1 MYDEKS
7 LQGIGNKIKLLRT
20 LHKISQQ
27 ELSQQLGVSQTHL
40 CNIENGRVV
49 VNLRLLMRA
58 ANLFKCKLDDI
69 ISGTFPNEEER
80 AAEAAAGS
88 YSSEEVRLLLKMLQ
102 VSSILKK
109 WGCRLSGRIQHRSMN
124 LLTILKSILMRS
136 CI

>member
-7 LQGIGNKIKLLRT
+7 LQGIIKSSFLRT

-69 ISGTFPNEEER
+69 ISGTFPNEEKG

-88 YSSEEVRLLLKMLQ
+88 YSSEEVRLLLKMLY
-102 VSSILKK
+102 ILNILFNC
-109 WGCRLSGRIQHRSMN
+109 CRAPS
-124 LLTILKSILMRS
+124 
-136 CI
+136 

>member
-1 MYDEKS
+1 VYDEKS

-80 AAEAAAGS
+80 AAGS

-102 VSSILKK
+102 VS
-109 WGCRLSGRIQHRSMN
+109 
-124 LLTILKSILMRS
+124 KSK
-136 CI
+136 

>member
-1 MYDEKS
+1 MYEEKC
-7 LQGIGNKIKLLRT
+7 LLR
-20 LHKISQQ
+20 LGSNIKILRNASQITQ
-27 ELSQQLGVSQTHL
+27 AELARRIGISQTHL
-40 CNIENGRVV
+40 CNIENGRVA

-102 VSSILKK
+102 
-109 WGCRLSGRIQHRSMN
+109 LS
-124 LLTILKSILMRS
+124 KSK
-136 CI
+136 

>member
-1 MYDEKS
+1 MYDEKI

-58 ANLFKCKLDDI
+58 ANLLSVSWMTSSAVLFQTKRKGLQKLLQ
-69 ISGTFPNEEER
+69 
-80 AAEAAAGS
+80 EAT
-88 YSSEEVRLLLKMLQ
+88 VP
-102 VSSILKK
+102 KK
-109 WGCRLSGRIQHRSMN
+109 YACF
-124 LLTILKSILMRS
+124 
-136 CI
+136 

>member
-49 VNLRLLMRA
+49 VNLRLLMRE

-102 VSSILKK
+102 VS
-109 WGCRLSGRIQHRSMN
+109 
-124 LLTILKSILMRS
+124 KSK
-136 CI
+136 

>member
-1 MYDEKS
+1 MDKVDIILKS
-7 LQGIGNKIKLLRT
+7 QEVKKCTMKKAYRASATKLSCCARC
-20 LHKISQQ
+20 IRSVSR
-27 ELSQQLGVSQTHL
+27 ELSQRLGVSQTHL
-40 CNIENGRVV
+40 CNIENGRVA

-102 VSSILKK
+102 VS
-109 WGCRLSGRIQHRSMN
+109 
-124 LLTILKSILMRS
+124 KSK
-136 CI
+136 

>member
-69 ISGTFPNEEER
+69 ISGTFPNEEGCR
-80 AAEAAAGS
+80 SCCRKLQFRRSTPAFKNAAG
-88 YSSEEVRLLLKMLQ
+88 K
-102 VSSILKK
+102 
-109 WGCRLSGRIQHRSMN
+109 
-124 LLTILKSILMRS
+124 
-136 CI
+136 

>member
-1 MYDEKS
+1 MDIVDIILKS
-7 LQGIGNKIKLLRT
+7 QEVKKCTMKKVYRASATKLSCCARC
-20 LHKISQQ
+20 IRS
-27 ELSQQLGVSQTHL
+27 VS
-40 CNIENGRVV
+40 NIENGRVA

-102 VSSILKK
+102 VS
-109 WGCRLSGRIQHRSMN
+109 
-124 LLTILKSILMRS
+124 KSK
-136 CI
+136 